1 MAPRVCFYGD
11 DFTGSADALINYHRF
26 GLRTALLLSPGA
38 APELA
43 RSLDVL
49 GVAGVSRSLP
59 VEQMEAEIRPVFEA
73 FRAHRPA
80 VVQYKVCSTFDS
92 SPRIGSIGRAC
103 EIATEVFGPRPIPVL
118 PAQPELGR
126 WTAFGNHFARAGD
139 GKVHRLDRHPGLRD
153 HPSTPMREAQLSVHL
168 AAQTSLPV
176 AELHLP
182 ALDRYPELARA
193 FRGPIV
199 LDCVEQSEL
208 MRIGRLVW
216 PPEEDRPL
224 FAVGSGGLSYALGG
238 VLGEHLGTRAEL
250 EPVDALLVV
259 SGSCADQTAIQIGE
273 AERRGWLC
281 LNMHEN
287 GVAAA
292 AAAAR
297 DALLGGRGAVVFSAL
312 GRPDRELTA
321 RSTGEALA
329 EVVAAVVRQTPVRR
343 VIACGGDTSSWL
355 VRSLGVD
362 ALLPL
367 GAVDLAPVVR
377 TVAADSVLDGL
388 EITLKGG
395 QIGGADLFERLRAG
409 ARADQTV

>member
-11 DFTGSADALINYHRF
+11 DFTGSADALINFHRF

-38 APELA
+38 SPELA
-43 RSLDVL
+43 AGRDVL

-73 FRAHRPA
+73 FRDLRPA

-92 SPRIGSIGRAC
+92 SPEIGSIGRAC
-103 EIATEVFGPRPIPVL
+103 EIATAVFGPRPIPVL
-118 PAQPELGR
+118 AAQPELGR

-139 GKVHRLDRHPGLRD
+139 GTVHRLDRHPGLRD
-153 HPSTPMREAQLSVHL
+153 HPSTPMREAQLSIHL

-182 ALDRYPELARA
+182 ALDRYPELALEH
-193 FRGPIV
+193 RGPIV
-199 LDCVEQSEL
+199 LDCVEQQALIRVGQLIWPSEA
-208 MRIGRLVW
+208 
-216 PPEEDRPL
+216 ERPL
-224 FAVGSGGLSYALGG
+224 FAVGSGGLSYALGAVFAEDRG
-238 VLGEHLGTRAEL
+238 RRADLKAVEAVLA
-250 EPVDALLVV
+250 V
-259 SGSCADQTAIQIGE
+259 SGSCAEQTAVQIGE

-281 LNMHEN
+281 LNLHE
-287 GVAAA
+287 GSADRT

-297 DALLGGRGAVVFSAL
+297 EALLSGRSAVVFSAL
-312 GRPDRELTA
+312 GRPDREVSS

-329 EVVAAVVRQTPVRR
+329 EIVRAALRGTAVRR
-343 VIACGGDTSSWL
+343 LITAGGDTSGWL
-355 VRSLGVD
+355 VRALGVD

-367 GAVDLAPVVR
+367 GSIDQAPVCRAVSGD
-377 TVAADSVLDGL
+377 AEMDGL

-395 QIGGADLFERLRAG
+395 QIGGPDLFERLRSA
-409 ARADQTV
+409 AE